1 VPLSAKPIMAT
12 APISMQI
19 AINRPL
25 GSLILANKGPAAWSN
40 GEPPA
45 TKEKVLLFSRSPERP
60 QAMAVC
66 RRLGAGAASHDQD
79 DLSKNLNMPRERLRG

>member
-1 VPLSAKPIMAT
+1 LSLTTSYLATTAIGARNALMCRVPLSAKPIMAT

-45 TKEKVLLFSRSPERP
+45 TKEKVLLFSRSPEQP
-60 QAMAVC
+60 QAMAV
-66 RRLGAGAASHDQD
+66 R
-79 DLSKNLNMPRERLRG
+79 PRS